1 MNKAVR
7 LRSTRRAGALQMSP
21 LPPWESAAAA
31 AHSTIA
37 GLQRGTRP
45 TAPASWSA
53 GRERRFARQKA
64 GLHPAVHKAS
74 AARGGATAV
83 LCRLEERD
91 ALWGT
96 QNDNMGGNKFLK
108 QALRPPCPKSRAA
121 PMLPRGPEPPEQG
134 GRGCADPPRSSP
146 RSRTRYWSR
155 DDRSG
160 RRASAR
166 SGRKFL

>member
-1 MNKAVR
+1 WHSRSVTLSPSATLRINSAKGLAVRFFAALLMNKAVR

-21 LPPWESAAAA
+21 LPAWESAAAA

-64 GLHPAVHKAS
+64 GLHPAIHKAS
-74 AARGGATAV
+74 AARGGAPAV

-91 ALWGT
+91 ALWG
-96 QNDNMGGNKFLK
+96 
-108 QALRPPCPKSRAA
+108 
-121 PMLPRGPEPPEQG
+121 
-134 GRGCADPPRSSP
+134 
-146 RSRTRYWSR
+146 
-155 DDRSG
+155 
-160 RRASAR
+160 
-166 SGRKFL
+166 